1 MRREGLSA
9 GLRRLFGFAAGTTVL
24 VAVCSVV
31 LGLLLGADPRRS
43 ISVGLYGVGSLF
55 VIVGVFY
62 GVRPPVRTTGGGGS
76 PGIFGSMAAG
86 GGIARWADRDDIE
99 ESLGL
104 SAVFVSIGLL
114 LIVIG
119 VAVDPRTRLV

>member
-1 MRREGLSA
+1 MRREGLAA
-9 GLRRLFGFAAGTTVL
+9 GLRRLVQFAAGTTVFVVL
-24 VAVCSVV
+24 CSVV
-31 LGLLLGADPRRS
+31 VGLLFGADPRRS
-43 ISVGLYGVGSLF
+43 ISLGLYGVGSLF

-62 GVRPPVRTTGGGGS
+62 GIRPPVRTTGGGGP
-76 PGIFGSMAAG
+76 PGIFGSLAAG

-104 SAVFVSIGLL
+104 SAVFVSVGLL

-119 VAVDPRTRLV
+119 VAIDPRSRLV